1 MRSDVQF
8 VRGRLGI
15 RSMLGRVMD
24 GERSLDRSRMFA
36 ACVGTQATP
45 LTVVGV
51 ERGDQA
57 GISCRAHFRSAD
69 YMVAAFPRSDAST

>member
-1 MRSDVQF
+1 
-8 VRGRLGI
+8 
-15 RSMLGRVMD
+15 MLGRVMV
-24 GERSLDRSRMFA
+24 GERCLDRSRMFA

-69 YMVAAFPRSDAST
+69 YMVPAFPRSDAST